1 LIPPGVS
8 VLASPT
14 MRKLLAVALAS
25 LFSLTA
31 CSTDAGEYTTQGA
44 REFAS
49 TIADPS
55 VVILDVRTPAEFAAG
70 HIEGAI
76 NIDAESGRFAEEI
89 KSLDASKTYAI
100 YCRSGRRSALAAD
113 VMQGAGFASLY
124 NLDSGLLAWNG
135 PLVNP

>member
-1 LIPPGVS
+1 MALVS
-8 VLASPT
+8 VFA
-14 MRKLLAVALAS
+14 
-25 LFSLTA
+25 LTA
-31 CSTDAGEYTTQGA
+31 CSADTAGYTTQGS

-89 KSLDASKTYAI
+89 KSLDDTKTYAI

-113 VMQGAGFASLY
+113 AMLDAGFTSLY
-124 NLDSGLLAWNG
+124 NLDNGLLAWDG
-135 PLVNP
+135 PLVTP